1 MIYDVVIVGAGQAGL
16 AMGYH
21 LKQTSLSFLILDKG
35 KEIGQSW
42 KERYDSLTLFT
53 PYSHSSLPG
62 LAFKGAGRY
71 PAKDEVAEYLSAY
84 ANTFSLPV
92 KLHTTVSALT
102 HDNQGHFVLA
112 TSQGELYCR
121 NVIVATGPFH
131 HPNIPSFSAEL
142 SAEVFQLH
150 SSEYKNPAQLKDG
163 ATLVVGGGNSG
174 AQIAAEVSK
183 TSQTYLSVGHS
194 IKYLPQDIG
203 GKSIFWWF
211 DKLGIYKADASS
223 RVGQFIKNNP
233 DPIFG
238 YELKELIKRGAIS
251 LKPRTTSAKEDH
263 VFFEDGSFLSVS
275 NLIWSTGFKSDYRWI
290 DIPSILDEKGLPV
303 HQRGETAINGLYFL
317 GLPWQHSR
325 GSALLQGVG
334 VDAEYIV
341 ERLLHNR

>member
-1 MIYDVVIVGAGQAGL
+1 MIYDVVIIGAGQAGL

-21 LKQTSLSFLILDKG
+21 LKQTSMSFLILDKG
-35 KEIGQSW
+35 NEIGQSW

-53 PYSHSSLPG
+53 PYSYSSLPG

-71 PAKDEVAEYLSAY
+71 PTKDEVAEYLSAY

-92 KLHTTVSALT
+92 KFHTTVSSLT
-102 HDNQGHFVLA
+102 HDNQEQFVLT
-112 TSQGELYCR
+112 TSQGVFCCR

-131 HPNIPSFSAEL
+131 HPYIPSFSTEL
-142 SAEVFQLH
+142 SKEVFQFH
-150 SSEYKNPAQLKDG
+150 SSEYKNPAQLKKG

-183 TSQTYLSVGHS
+183 VSQTYLSVGHS

-211 DKLGIYKADASS
+211 DKLGVYKADANS
-223 RVGQFIKNNP
+223 RIGQFIKNKP

-238 YELKELIKRGAIS
+238 YELKELIKGEVIS
-251 LKPRTTSAKEDH
+251 LKPRAVSAEEDQ
-263 VFFEDGSFLSVS
+263 VFFEDESCLSVS
-275 NLIWSTGFKSDYRWI
+275 NVIWSTGFKSNYQWI
-290 DIPSILDEKGLPV
+290 QIPSILDDKGLPI
-303 HQRGETAINGLYFL
+303 HHRGTTAINGLYFL

-334 VDAEYIV
+334 FDADYLVGQFIQPV
-341 ERLLHNR
+341 